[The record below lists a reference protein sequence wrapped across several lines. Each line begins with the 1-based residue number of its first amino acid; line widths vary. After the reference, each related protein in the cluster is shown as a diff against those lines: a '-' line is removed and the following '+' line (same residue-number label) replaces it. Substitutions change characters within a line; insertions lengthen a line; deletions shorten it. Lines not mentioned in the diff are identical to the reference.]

1 MKRGDDVSGNIL
13 IYCLFQISN
22 ICLSVLGFFTFGISI
37 YLVVLSKS
45 LNFINLIFFFLGAIL
60 IVLAYYGCKMRNNPI
75 GNWIYS
81 VILTVIFLLDLVM
94 TMMMFFYSG
103 TVDTLMSSYEVS
115 EETKEDIKKFI
126 SKNIRIVNDLL
137 LIIVL
142 ILVSLLIID

>member
-1 MKRGDDVSGNIL
+1 MKRGDDVSGNIF

-81 VILTVIFLLDLVM
+81 VILTVIFLLDMVM

-142 ILVSLLIID
+142 ILVSLLIFD